1 MCWDECI
8 CMCACVASVAG
19 TAGVYLGG
27 VRECPPFELFSSP
40 LEFPDIKNF

>member
-19 TAGVYLGG
+19 VH
-27 VRECPPFELFSSP
+27 VVSVVCMFSVCMLQP
-40 LEFPDIKNF
+40 HGN